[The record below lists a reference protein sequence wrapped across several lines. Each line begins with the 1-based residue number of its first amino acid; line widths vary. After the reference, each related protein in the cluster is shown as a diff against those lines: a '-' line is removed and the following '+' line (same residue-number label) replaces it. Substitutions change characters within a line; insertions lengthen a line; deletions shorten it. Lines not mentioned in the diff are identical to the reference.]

1 MKLPADTI
9 ISREKLTHYL
19 LRARE
24 DHDKSGFLAL
34 AGYSLENADQ
44 LESDLRTQ
52 LLPLEAVAA
61 ETTLYGEKFII
72 RGRLVGPTG
81 RALKVFSVWIVE
93 KATGL
98 SKFVTLYPDR
108 P

>member
-61 ETTLYGEKFII
+61 ETTPYGEKFII

-81 RALKVFSVWIVE
+81 RGIESL
-93 KATGL
+93 L
-98 SKFVTLYPDR
+98 RLDR
-108 P
+108 GISDWPEQVRHPIS